1 MVLTTSTAMTAR
13 ASCSGRG
20 GCAAAR
26 VLLAVSVLL
35 LGSAGSGRGAAAEP
49 AGDRAPAPAVTLRTL
64 LAGTCQEV
72 QRHVESVVGT
82 GVLRSAAERALS
94 CLESFLG
101 QEKVHSVAMFF
112 GMVIRF
118 LAEGA
123 ASGLNVIAVYVTEI
137 LRVTGFDVA
146 KTLPRF
152 TPEGVTS
159 FAQWGLLALIGYWV
173 LIVVL
178 RLLFAVFRQVFWV
191 VKTVL
196 ALWLFGLIVTDRTAA
211 ADITAVRLVGLVLVC
226 ALLTLLSSASE
237 KSCAVEHR
245 LSCLEGRLKA
255 VEKRKGD

>member
-82 GVLRSAAERALS
+82 GVLRSAAE
-94 CLESFLG
+94 
-101 QEKVHSVAMFF
+101 FF

>member
-1 MVLTTSTAMTAR
+1 MHQPVPPCTRTPLCTDISPR
-13 ASCSGRG
+13 IVNILQSNLIDASLDPITNFVPPQLPHPSPLAHIPLLFLPIHSSSSVSCLH
-20 GCAAAR
+20 AAA
-26 VLLAVSVLL
+26 
-35 LGSAGSGRGAAAEP
+35 
-49 AGDRAPAPAVTLRTL
+49 
-64 LAGTCQEV
+64 Q
-72 QRHVESVVGT
+72 
-82 GVLRSAAERALS
+82 RALS